1 MHPICTLYCIY
12 LIYTIHIYS
21 YIYIYTLYTIY
32 IYIHYIYIYDVFWH
46 VGFVSEVS
54 ILGCDGF
61 ECEISARQQGY
72 ASVQQYM
79 GMNAAMCHGR
89 KMLEKISDNLRT
101 CWRKLVKNGEN
112 YKIWWCQYIMVFF
125 YHWCRI
131 WLVFFGKGAK
141 VMSD

>member
-1 MHPICTLYCIY
+1 M
-12 LIYTIHIYS
+12 
-21 YIYIYTLYTIY
+21 
-32 IYIHYIYIYDVFWH
+32 
-46 VGFVSEVS
+46 S

-101 CWRKLVKNGEN
+101 CWRKLVKIGEN
-112 YKIWWCQYIMVFF
+112 YKIWWCQYIMGVFLPLVSDLTGVF
-125 YHWCRI
+125 RKRCKSNVRLNVMVEWLECFFHVSRI
-131 WLVFFGKGAK
+131 SNLWFFVFVWICFSCEFLLFNVFA
-141 VMSD
+141 SPSTRETSFF